1 MNAILELSYSLFED
15 RALILEQ
22 TYTLLEDLRY
32 IRTFQVLLEQPAT
45 LLENPTLPPTSATK
59 NGCSILII
67 ERRFKIRK

>member
-22 TYTLLEDLRY
+22 TYTLLEDPRY
-32 IRTFQVLLEQPAT
+32 IRTSQVLLEQPAT
-45 LLENPTLPPTSATK
+45 LLENPPLPPPSTTK